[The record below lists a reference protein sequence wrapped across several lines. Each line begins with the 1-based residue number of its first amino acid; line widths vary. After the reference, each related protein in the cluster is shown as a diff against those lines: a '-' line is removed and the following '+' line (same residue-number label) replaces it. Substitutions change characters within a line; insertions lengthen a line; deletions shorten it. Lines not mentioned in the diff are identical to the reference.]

1 LDWLWSPALIGF
13 EKDNGLAAPPLL
25 SETSATLCLV
35 LILLVPLAGAGL
47 ALVNTG
53 LARSRSAA
61 HVMLASLCVFA
72 VAAIAYVIFGF
83 SWQGAAGRPAHVL
96 TISGVAWNWVAAE
109 PLFLRGLRLDLSHP
123 SLVLLLEMF
132 SVGLAAM
139 IPLGAGAERWRL
151 GAACASTILLAGWT
165 YPLFAH
171 WAWSD
176 GWLSQLGST
185 YGLGQGFLDGS
196 GAGTI
201 QVMGGL
207 SALSIAW
214 ILGPRRGKYSS
225 EGGPA
230 AIPAHNVVL
239 VLAGCL
245 LAWVGW
251 LGLNSAG
258 AILFNHRE
266 PSAVVLIAVN
276 TTLSAAAAG
285 LASAVVTRFRFGRPD
300 ASLVANGWMAGLVA
314 SSASAAFLK
323 PATAI
328 LGGAVAGALVVLAI
342 DLLEFRL
349 TIDDPG
355 GAISVHSLAGFWGL
369 LSVALLSDAGGGS
382 RGQWLAQL
390 IGIATLV
397 GLILPLT
404 HGLNWLID
412 HVYPHRIDEDA
423 EWQGMDLHELGA
435 GAYPEFVVHSDE
447 FTPR

>member
-1 LDWLWSPALIGF
+1 LT
-13 EKDNGLAAPPLL
+13 APSSL

-72 VAAIAYVIFGF
+72 VAAIVYVILGF
-83 SWQGAAGRPAHVL
+83 SFQGAPGRPAHVL
-96 TISGVAWNWVAAE
+96 TIGGKAWNWLAAE
-109 PLFLRGLRLDLSHP
+109 PLFLRGLRLDLSP
-123 SLVLLLEMF
+123 ASLVLLLQMF

-151 GAACASTILLAGWT
+151 GASCASTILLAGWT

-171 WAWSD
+171 WAWSE
-176 GWLSQLGST
+176 GWLAQLGSM
-185 YGLGQGFLDGS
+185 YGLGQGFVDSG

-207 SALSIAW
+207 SALSVAW

-225 EGGPA
+225 EGGLA

-239 VLAGCL
+239 VLAGCM
-245 LAWVGW
+245 LAWAGW

-285 LASAVVTRFRFGRPD
+285 LTAALVTRFRFGRPD
-300 ASLVANGWMAGLVA
+300 ASLAANGWMAGLVA
-314 SSASAAFLK
+314 SSAAAAFLK
-323 PATAI
+323 PPTAI
-328 LGGAVAGALVVLAI
+328 LAGAVAGALVVFAI
-342 DLLEFRL
+342 DVIEFRL

-355 GAISVHSLAGFWGL
+355 GAISVHAVAGLWGL
-369 LSVALLSDAGGGS
+369 LSVALLSDAGVGS
-382 RGQWLAQL
+382 SGQWLAQL
-390 IGIATLV
+390 IGIATLI
-397 GLILPLT
+397 GFILPLT
-404 HGLNWLID
+404 HGLNWLIGRL
-412 HVYPHRIDEDA
+412 YPHRVDA
-423 EWQGMDLHELGA
+423 EGEWQGMDLYELGA

-447 FTPR
+447 FSQR